1 MDVKKNLIILIF
13 VLSSTLASLLVL
25 NFQKLEK
32 DRRAQILN
40 AEQTSRNFPIRISRG
55 MVNSFG
61 LRDGSGKV
69 IFYEENDSIIYEAG
83 LDAKNKAE
91 LVRIPNVSEIIFS
104 PNGDKVAAAI
114 SEKSTLKNFL
124 FDLRNNTRT
133 ELPKNIDGAI
143 FSPDGKKIAYR
154 FYNQVGQGNISIID
168 LSNSET
174 ETIFNTRIKNLKLSW
189 PEPDLILLYS
199 GKGDPLAAFSITP
212 DGQIFQKLSEEELNR
227 YLKEDLEKTD
237 TLEDLGIEGIDAKL
251 SPLKDYLIFI
261 NAKDR
266 KLYSLKI

>member
-1 MDVKKNLIILIF
+1 MDVKKNLIILVF
-13 VLSSTLASLLVL
+13 VLSGTLVSLLAL

-32 DRRAQILN
+32 DQQAQILN
-40 AEQTSRNFPIRISRG
+40 ARQTSRNFPIKISRG
-55 MVNSFG
+55 TVNSFG
-61 LRDGSGKV
+61 LKGGSGKV
-69 IFYEENDSIIYEAG
+69 MFYEENDSIIYEVG

-91 LVRIPNVSEIIFS
+91 LVRIPNVLEIIFS
-104 PNGDKVAAAI
+104 PNGDKVVAAI
-114 SEKSTLKNFL
+114 SGKDTLKNFL
-124 FDLRNNTRT
+124 FDLGNNTKT

-143 FSPDGKKIAYR
+143 FSPDGKKIAYH
-154 FYNQVGQGNISIID
+154 FYNQFGQGSISITD

-189 PEPDLILLYS
+189 PESDLILLYS
-199 GKGDPLAAFSITP
+199 GKDRSFASFSITL
-212 DGQIFQKLSEEELNR
+212 DGQIFQKLSEEKLNR
-227 YLKEDLEKTD
+227 YLKKDMEKIG
-237 TLEDLGIEGIDAKL
+237 TLENLGIEIIDAKL